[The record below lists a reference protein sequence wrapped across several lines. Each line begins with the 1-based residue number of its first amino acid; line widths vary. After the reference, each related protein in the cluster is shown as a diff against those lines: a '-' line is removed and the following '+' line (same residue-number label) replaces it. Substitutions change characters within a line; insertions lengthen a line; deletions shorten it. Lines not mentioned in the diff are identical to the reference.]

1 LTRRA
6 RGGHVGAGMRAGV
19 AARMSPFNIGVGA
32 CAMFDI
38 PNLSIRVES
47 PLVEDVQDLIRKASS
62 DGRDPLDELI
72 APNAELLVARVDG
85 APVGCIALLDHLR
98 FGEAK
103 RLYVDPAARG
113 NGIGAALVA
122 ALESAARDIGL
133 RVLTITS
140 AREGH
145 MATDNFTRFGYQV
158 AETVRGRSEILLEKR
173 L

>member
-1 LTRRA
+1 ML
-6 RGGHVGAGMRAGV
+6 RGQVGAGMRARSVG
-19 AARMSPFNIGVGA
+19 RCPRFNIGVGA

-38 PNLSIRVES
+38 PNLAIRVES
-47 PLVEDVQDLIRKASS
+47 PLVGDVQDLIHKASS

-72 APNAELLVARVDG
+72 APNAELLVARMDG
-85 APVGCIALLDHLR
+85 VPVGCIALLDHLR

-103 RLYVDPAARG
+103 RLYVDPDARG

-140 AREGH
+140 ARDGH
-145 MATDNFTRFGYQV
+145 MSTDNLARFGYQV
-158 AETVRGRSEILLEKR
+158 AETVRGRTEVLLEKR